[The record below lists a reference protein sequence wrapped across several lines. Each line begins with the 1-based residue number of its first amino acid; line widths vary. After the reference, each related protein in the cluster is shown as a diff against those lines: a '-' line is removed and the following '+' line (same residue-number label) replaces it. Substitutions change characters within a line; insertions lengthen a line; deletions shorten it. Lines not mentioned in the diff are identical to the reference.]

1 MIRVLLVDDHA
12 VVRYGMRRAFEDAG
26 EEIVGEAANGAEAL
40 EVSAETHPDIV
51 LMDLSMPVMD
61 GVATTARLTKEQP
74 DRKVVLLTMHDD
86 IERIRRAIDA
96 GAAAYLW
103 KGCTFAEVHDTVR
116 AVASGATGLSPSLA
130 QSMLQA
136 ARESSVPPGNNVLSP
151 RQLEVLQLVASGL
164 TTKEAARELGIGVRT
179 AHNHL
184 GAAYHRLGE
193 SSLVH
198 AVIRA
203 AKLGIIQLDLE

>member
-1 MIRVLLVDDHA
+1 M
-12 VVRYGMRRAFEDAG
+12 
-26 EEIVGEAANGAEAL
+26 
-40 EVSAETHPDIV
+40 
-51 LMDLSMPVMD
+51 
-61 GVATTARLTKEQP
+61 
-74 DRKVVLLTMHDD
+74 
-86 IERIRRAIDA
+86 
-96 GAAAYLW
+96 
-103 KGCTFAEVHDTVR
+103 
-116 AVASGATGLSPSLA
+116 
-130 QSMLQA
+130 
-136 ARESSVPPGNNVLSP
+136 
-151 RQLEVLQLVASGL
+151 